1 LVWRVAVATS
11 TVAVSGTHGSEA
23 VIVGV
28 RPAREADLGPGE
40 AVTVIMPLVIVPP
53 HTVRGTVWTVEVF
66 VAGKFKG
73 EGYTGVATV
82 TYVLCLGDGSP
93 RAEVVFSVYVVHV
106 IVWTGIIFV
115 VDWH

>member
-1 LVWRVAVATS
+1 MYS
-11 TVAVSGTHGSEA
+11 TRLQLLTSEA

-82 TYVLCLGDGSP
+82 TYVLCLWWVGEEKENLRAGLPHSVQGS
-93 RAEVVFSVYVVHV
+93 
-106 IVWTGIIFV
+106 GISN
-115 VDWH
+115 